1 MNTSI
6 TFRTIHKISD
16 VLDPEIGGIYC
27 ESSSGSQ
34 YIYDG
39 KSFIKLNG
47 RDIEYPSSFHRTLVF
62 DNKYS
67 ILKCIRLTLLT
78 NECLKNS
85 KFGSKIYRVLLTR
98 RFIQIITSDQYM
110 IELMNVD
117 KYSDNL
123 VGSLVDL
130 KASRISDMSSCL
142 VRMYVPNNTPTNI
155 DIYEVLMN
163 NINELMRSVYD
174 NT

>member
-16 VLDPEIGGIYC
+16 VLDPEIGGIYY

-47 RDIEYPSSFHRTLVF
+47 RDTEYPRSFHRTLVF

-78 NECLKNS
+78 NECLK
-85 KFGSKIYRVLLTR
+85 GSKLGSMISNIRLTR
-98 RFIQIITSDQYM
+98 RYIQITTRDRYF
-110 IELMNVD
+110 IELTDIN

-123 VGSLVDL
+123 IGSIAEFMV
-130 KASRISDMSSCL
+130 SRSHHTGFL
-142 VRMYVPNNTPTNI
+142 QFQLYVPNNTPTNI

-163 NINELMRSVYD
+163 NIDKLMRSVYD